1 MGCLA
6 VRGELLSFSLFPSSI
21 FRWRGDFTSLLP
33 RPNPLITGP
42 ERRMGNGVSGPE
54 SGPETGGRGVE
65 DGISFFLS
73 SFFFFFAG
81 LLRVSC
87 GGKRGVDDYFEVVR
101 IDKKMR

>member
-65 DGISFFLS
+65 DGISFFLF
-73 SFFFFFAG
+73 SFFFSSPG
-81 LLRVSC
+81 CSELVVEEGGVSMIILKWC
-87 GGKRGVDDYFEVVR
+87 VSIRK
-101 IDKKMR
+101 